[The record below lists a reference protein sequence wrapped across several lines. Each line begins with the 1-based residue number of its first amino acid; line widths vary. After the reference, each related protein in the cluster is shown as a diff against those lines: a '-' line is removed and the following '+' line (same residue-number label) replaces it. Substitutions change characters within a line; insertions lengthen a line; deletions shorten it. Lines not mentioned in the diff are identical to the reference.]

1 MTVLRPRSVQEALTL
16 YSRHPEARPLA
27 GGTDFMV
34 SWNMGLS
41 NDLSV
46 LDLSGL
52 KEWTRV
58 SPVPGGLRLGALA
71 THRQIQQSKAAV
83 LFPLLKSACA
93 TVGALAIQNRGTLGG
108 NIANASPAGDTFPPL
123 AVYEASVNILSAS
136 GARSIPF
143 LDVFAGVKKT
153 TLRPGELIASVD
165 VPFLKQKPARALF
178 RKVGTRQAQAI
189 SKTAAAG
196 LLWLEGGVVGE
207 LRFAL
212 GSVATTVRRLKTME
226 EFVKG
231 KKLTAETIEKAASLV
246 DIDISPI
253 DDIRSTRRYRL
264 EVSKNILRRFL
275 QENEKEKNRA

>member
-1 MTVLRPRSVQEALTL
+1 M
-16 YSRHPEARPLA
+16 
-27 GGTDFMV
+27 GG
-34 SWNMGLS
+34 
-41 NDLSV
+41 
-46 LDLSGL
+46 
-52 KEWTRV
+52 
-58 SPVPGGLRLGALA
+58 P
-71 THRQIQQSKAAV
+71 Q
-83 LFPLLKSACA
+83 
-93 TVGALAIQNRGTLGG
+93 IQNRGTLGG

-123 AVYEASVNILSAS
+123 AVYEANVNVLSAS
-136 GARSIPF
+136 GQRSIPF
-143 LDVFAGVKKT
+143 LAVFAGVKKT
-153 TLRPGELIASVD
+153 TLKPGELIASVD
-165 VPFLKQKPARALF
+165 IPLMKKKPTRTLF

-196 LLWLEGGVVGE
+196 LLWLEGGVVSE

-212 GSVATTVRRLKTME
+212 GSVAPTVRRLKTME